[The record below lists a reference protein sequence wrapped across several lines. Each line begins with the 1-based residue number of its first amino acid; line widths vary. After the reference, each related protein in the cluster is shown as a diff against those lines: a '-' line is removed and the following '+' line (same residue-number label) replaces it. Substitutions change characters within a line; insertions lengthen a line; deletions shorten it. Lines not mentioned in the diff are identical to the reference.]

1 MTTRTYLLPCFR
13 EGLVRTY
20 FDTKLETLEN
30 YGTANDGTANDD
42 TRKWL
47 YQSIVIRLRRHNVV

>member
-20 FDTKLETLEN
+20 FDTKLKTLEN
-30 YGTANDGTANDD
+30 YGTANDGT
-42 TRKWL
+42 RKWL
-47 YQSIVIRLRRHNVV
+47 YQSIVIRIRRHNVV